1 MITKQKRP
9 KFLNLFRI
17 RLPVTGV
24 NSIAHRV
31 SGGLLFLSV
40 PLFIYCFNLSLRDA
54 TSFEQLETMLTTPYF
69 KVVLTVLAWAIGHHM
84 LAGVRFLLTEID
96 IATSLDAAKRFAWIV
111 NVSGVIIFLLAGYF
125 IWI

>member
-1 MITKQKRP
+1 M
-9 KFLNLFRI
+9 
-17 RLPVTGV
+17 
-24 NSIAHRV
+24 
-31 SGGLLFLSV
+31 SV